1 MGYSSWGRKE
11 SDMTEHTHTHPGGLQ
26 FLGSQRVRHDWT
38 HTHTPWWLQFLGSQK
53 VRHDWTHTHTPWW
66 ATVPGVAGRQT
77 RLHAHAHTH
86 EVEKSKIQAPANLA
100 RREGL
105 LSSLHLATTS
115 PWVHVTCSLHTH
127 STQVPVPLLV
137 RISNLIT
144 GTRLSWRHLTKS
156 S

>member
-26 FLGSQRVRHDWT
+26 FLGSQGGRHDC
-38 HTHTPWWLQFLGSQK
+38 
-53 VRHDWTHTHTPWW
+53 
-66 ATVPGVAGRQT
+66 T
-77 RLHAHAHTH
+77 RMHTH

-144 GTRLSWRHLTKS
+144 GTRLS
-156 S
+156 